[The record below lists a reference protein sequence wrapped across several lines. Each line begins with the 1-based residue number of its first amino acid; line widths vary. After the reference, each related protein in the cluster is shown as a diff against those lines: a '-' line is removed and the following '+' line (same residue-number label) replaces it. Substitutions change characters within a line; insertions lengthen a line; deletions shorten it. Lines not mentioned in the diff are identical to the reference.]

1 MRSPSTSVALRQ
13 ARQHLL
19 ASGQCP
25 VGLVDERLAQ
35 SWQRSLDSGL
45 LPTGRLGSP
54 DNLDQPALRQLR
66 SRHQELLA
74 HSRPVMEYL
83 FSQVRDRQS
92 VVVLASPCGTLV
104 DTCGDAYF
112 LGKAERVA
120 LASGAS
126 WHEQERGTNA
136 IGTALAERAPVE
148 VHGAEHFLE
157 RNGFLTCAAAPILSA
172 TGHIL
177 GILDISSEHSR
188 GNPHTL
194 GLVSTA
200 AHMIENRLLVSGSH
214 RHVRLHLHTHAEG
227 IGTVAEGIALVSED
241 GWVVGGNRSALA
253 LLRLGVAQLGSVALD
268 QVLTV
273 GLEELLARHHR
284 RPDAPLALR
293 RQDGAP
299 LFGLPVPDRRTLRTQ
314 PPSPP
319 PRAPEDALARLDT
332 GDARWRA
339 AADKTRRILGKPI
352 PLLIQGESGVGKEW
366 FARCAHQSGPR
377 RDGPFIAINCAALP
391 ESLIES
397 ELFGYSPGAFTGGR
411 KEGRLGLLREAHGG
425 TLFLDEIGDM
435 PLALQ
440 TRLLRVLQERQ
451 VVPLG
456 SARPV
461 AVDFALICAS
471 HRTLREEAEQ
481 GRFRAD
487 LYYRIN
493 GLAVELPPLRERTDL
508 EALSQRMLQDLE
520 PHRPLRLSP
529 SLMAALEKHRW
540 PGNLRQCASVLRTA
554 CAMLDA
560 HEEEVDWHHLSD
572 DFVDELQKAARFAPP
587 EAAARPPQNLDE
599 LSQSAI
605 QQALESCRGNLSLA
619 ARTLGISRQTLY
631 RKLALRKERLTPPP
645 LAAHRPAPAARALTG

>member
-1 MRSPSTSVALRQ
+1 MRSTSTSVALRQ

-19 ASGQCP
+19 ESGQCP
-25 VGLVDERLAQ
+25 LGLVDERLAR
-35 SWQRSLDSGL
+35 SWQRSLDGGL
-45 LPTGRLGSP
+45 LPTGRLGNP
-54 DNLDQPALRQLR
+54 DNLEHQALRQLR
-66 SRHQELLA
+66 GHHQELLA

-83 FSQVRDRQS
+83 FEQVRDSQS

-120 LASGAS
+120 LTSGAS
-126 WHEQERGTNA
+126 WHEKQRGTNA
-136 IGTALAERAPVE
+136 IGTALAEMAPVE

-172 TGHIL
+172 TGQIL

-194 GLVSTA
+194 GLVCTA
-200 AHMIENRLLVSGSH
+200 AHMIENRLLVSGSQ
-214 RHVRLHLHTHAEG
+214 RHVRLHLHTHPEG

-253 LLRLGVAQLGSVALD
+253 LLRISVAQLGSISLD
-268 QVLTV
+268 QILNVDLQ
-273 GLEELLARHHR
+273 ELLARHHR
-284 RPDAPLALR
+284 RPDAPLSLR
-293 RQDGAP
+293 RHDGAP
-299 LFGLPVPDRRTLRTQ
+299 LFGLPVPDKRTVRTLA
-314 PPSPP
+314 PSAPARP
-319 PRAPEDALARLDT
+319 PEDALAQLDT

-339 AADKTRRILGKPI
+339 AAAKTRRILGKPI
-352 PLLIQGESGVGKEW
+352 ALLIQGESGVGKEW
-366 FARCAHQSGPR
+366 FARSAHQSGPR
-377 RDGPFIAINCAALP
+377 RDGPFIAINCAAMP

-411 KEGRLGLLREAHGG
+411 REGRLGLLREAHGG

-435 PLALQ
+435 PLTLQ

-456 SARPV
+456 SAQPV

-471 HRTLREEAEQ
+471 NRKLREEAEQ
-481 GRFRAD
+481 GRFRTD

-493 GLAVELPPLRERTDL
+493 GLAVELPPLRERTDF
-508 EALSQRMLQDLE
+508 EALSQRMLQDIE
-520 PHRPLRLSP
+520 PARPLRLDP
-529 SLMAALEKHRW
+529 SLTAALEKYRW

-560 HEEEVDWHHLSD
+560 HEEMVEWHHLSD
-572 DFVDELQKAARFAPP
+572 DFLEELQSADRFSTPSTT
-587 EAAARPPQNLDE
+587 ERPPQNLDE

-605 QQALESCRGNLSLA
+605 QQALESCRGNMSHA

-631 RKLALRKERLTPPP
+631 RKLALRKERL
-645 LAAHRPAPAARALTG
+645 AAPDVQHSARGLLSGR

>member
-1 MRSPSTSVALRQ
+1 MRSTSTSVALRQ

-19 ASGQCP
+19 EYGRCP
-25 VGLVDERLAQ
+25 SGLVDERLAR
-35 SWQRSLDSGL
+35 SWQRSMDNGL
-45 LPTGRLGSP
+45 LPTGRLGGC
-54 DNLDQPALRQLR
+54 DNLEHPALRQLR
-66 SRHQELLA
+66 ARHQELLA

-83 FSQVRDRQS
+83 FEQVRSSQS

-104 DTCGDAYF
+104 DSCGDTYF

-120 LASGAS
+120 LTSGAS
-126 WHEQERGTNA
+126 WHESHRGTNA
-136 IGTALAERAPVE
+136 IGTALAEMAPVE

-172 TGHIL
+172 TGQLL

-200 AHMIENRLLVSGSH
+200 AHMIENRLLVAGSQ
-214 RHVRLHLHTHAEG
+214 RHVRLHLHTHPEG

-241 GWVVGGNRSALA
+241 GWVVGGNRSAMA
-253 LLRLGVAQLGSVALD
+253 LLRLSVAQLGTVALD
-268 QVLTV
+268 QVLNTS
-273 GLEELLARHHR
+273 LQDLLARHHR
-284 RPDAPLALR
+284 RPDAPVTLR
-293 RQDGAP
+293 RNDGAS
-299 LFGLPVPDRRTLRTQ
+299 LFGLLVPDKRTIRSVT
-314 PPSPP
+314 PATPARP
-319 PRAPEDALARLDT
+319 PEDALAQMDT
-332 GDARWRA
+332 GDVRWRTA
-339 AADKTRRILGKPI
+339 AAKTRRVLDKPI

-366 FARCAHQSGPR
+366 FARAAHDSGPR
-377 RDGPFIAINCAALP
+377 RSGPFVAVNCAAMP

-397 ELFGYSPGAFTGGR
+397 ELFGYTAGAFTGGR
-411 KEGRLGLLREAHGG
+411 RDGRLGLLREAHGG

-456 SARPV
+456 SGQPV
-461 AVDFALICAS
+461 AVDFALVCAS
-471 HRTLREEAEQ
+471 HRNLREEAEQ

-493 GLAVELPPLRERTDL
+493 GLSVELPPLRERTDL
-508 EALSQRMLQDLE
+508 EPLSVQMLQAIE
-520 PHRPLRLSP
+520 PGRAVRLSP
-529 SLMAALEKHRW
+529 AVTAALQTYHW

-560 HEEEVDWHHLSD
+560 QEDTVEWQHLPD
-572 DFVDELQKAARFAPP
+572 DFQRELERNERFAAPTVQ
-587 EAAARPPQNLDE
+587 ARAPQNLSE
-599 LSQSAI
+599 LSHSAI
-605 QQALESCRGNLSLA
+605 QHALESCRGNVSHA
-619 ARTLGISRQTLY
+619 ARLLGISRQTLY
-631 RKLALRKERLTPPP
+631 RKLAQRKERLG
-645 LAAHRPAPAARALTG
+645 ASRNAEASARRG

>member
-1 MRSPSTSVALRQ
+1 MRSTSTSVALRQ

-19 ASGQCP
+19 ESGQCP
-25 VGLVDERLAQ
+25 SGLVDERLAR

-45 LPTGRLGSP
+45 LPTGRLGNL
-54 DNLDQPALRQLR
+54 DNLEHQALRQLR
-66 SRHQELLA
+66 GHHQELLA

-83 FSQVRDRQS
+83 FEQVRDSQS
-92 VVVLASPCGTLV
+92 VVVLASPCGTRV

-112 LGKAERVA
+112 LGQAERVA
-120 LASGAS
+120 LTSGAS
-126 WHEQERGTNA
+126 WHEKQRGTNA
-136 IGTALAERAPVE
+136 IGTALAEMAPVE

-172 TGHIL
+172 TGQIL

-200 AHMIENRLLVSGSH
+200 AHMIENRLLVSGSQ
-214 RHVRLHLHTHAEG
+214 RHVRLHLHTHPEG

-253 LLRLGVAQLGSVALD
+253 LLRISVAQLGSISLD
-268 QVLTV
+268 QILNV
-273 GLEELLARHHR
+273 GLQELLARHHR
-284 RPDAPLALR
+284 RPDAPLSLR
-293 RQDGAP
+293 RHDGAP
-299 LFGLPVPDRRTLRTQ
+299 LFGLPVPDKRTVRTL
-314 PPSPP
+314 PPSAPTRP
-319 PRAPEDALARLDT
+319 PEDALAQLDT
-332 GDARWRA
+332 GDARWRTA
-339 AADKTRRILGKPI
+339 GAKTRRFLGKPI
-352 PLLIQGESGVGKEW
+352 ALLIQGESGVGKEW
-366 FARCAHQSGPR
+366 FARSAHQSGPR
-377 RDGPFIAINCAALP
+377 RDGPFIAINCAAMP

-411 KEGRLGLLREAHGG
+411 REGRLGLLREAHGG

-435 PLALQ
+435 PLTLQ

-456 SARPV
+456 SAQPV

-471 HRTLREEAEQ
+471 NRKLREEAEQ
-481 GRFRAD
+481 GRFRTD

-493 GLAVELPPLRERTDL
+493 GLAVELPPLRERTDF
-508 EALSQRMLQDLE
+508 EALSQRMLQDIE
-520 PHRPLRLSP
+520 PARHLRLDP
-529 SLMAALEKHRW
+529 SLMAALEKYRW

-560 HEEEVDWHHLSD
+560 HEEMVEWHHLSD
-572 DFVDELQKAARFAPP
+572 DFLEELQSADRFSTPSTT
-587 EAAARPPQNLDE
+587 ERPPQNLDE

-605 QQALESCRGNLSLA
+605 QQALESCRGNMSHA

-631 RKLALRKERLTPPP
+631 RKLALRKERL
-645 LAAHRPAPAARALTG
+645 AAPDVQHSARGLLSGR

>member
-1 MRSPSTSVALRQ
+1 MRSPLAAVALRQ

-19 ASGQCP
+19 ESGQCP
-25 VGLVDERLAQ
+25 DGLLDARLAR
-35 SWQRSLDSGL
+35 SWQRSLQGGL

-54 DNLDQPALRQLR
+54 DNLERQALRQLR
-66 SRHQELLA
+66 GQHQELLA

-83 FSQVRDRQS
+83 FEQVRGSQS
-92 VVVLASPCGTLV
+92 VVVLASPCGTLM

-120 LASGAS
+120 LTSGAS
-126 WHEQERGTNA
+126 WHEAQRGTNA
-136 IGTALAERAPVE
+136 IGTALAEMAPLE

-172 TGHIL
+172 TGQLL

-194 GLVSTA
+194 GLVTTA
-200 AHMIENRLLVSGSH
+200 AHMIENRLLVSGSQ
-214 RHVRLHLHTHAEG
+214 RHLRLHLHAQPEG

-253 LLRLGVAQLGSVALD
+253 LLRLAAAQLGSVS
-268 QVLTV
+268 
-273 GLEELLARHHR
+273 LEQLFNVRLEDLLARHHR
-284 RPDAPLALR
+284 RPDAPLSLR
-293 RQDGAP
+293 RHDGTP
-299 LFGLPVPDRRTLRTQ
+299 LYVQLVPDRRTVRTQ
-314 PPSPP
+314 STPASPSPS
-319 PRAPEDALARLDT
+319 APVADALARLDT
-332 GDARWRA
+332 GDERWRSA
-339 AADKTRRILGKPI
+339 AARTRRVLDKPI

-366 FARCAHQSGPR
+366 FARSAHDSGPR
-377 RDGPFIAINCAALP
+377 QGGPFVAINCAAMP
-391 ESLIES
+391 ESLIEA

-411 KEGRLGLLREAHGG
+411 REGRPGLLRQADGG

-456 SARPV
+456 GGQPV

-471 HRTLREEAEQ
+471 NRPLREEAEQ
-481 GRFRAD
+481 GRFRTD

-493 GLAVELPPLRERTDL
+493 GLTVELPPLRERTDF
-508 EALSQRMLQDLE
+508 EALCARMLADIE
-520 PHRPLRLSP
+520 PDRPVRLSP
-529 SLMAALEKHRW
+529 SLLAALARHRW

-554 CAMLDA
+554 CAMLEAD
-560 HEEEVDWHHLSD
+560 EDELQWHHLPD
-572 DFVDELQKAARFAPP
+572 DVLADLERIERLGAPLAP
-587 EAAARPPQNLDE
+587 ISRAPQNLDE
-599 LSQSAI
+599 LSRAAI
-605 QQALESCRGNLSLA
+605 QQALENCRGNVSHA

-631 RKLALRKERLTPPP
+631 RKLATRKN
-645 LAAHRPAPAARALTG
+645 ALP

>member
-1 MRSPSTSVALRQ
+1 MRSTSTSVALRQ

-19 ASGQCP
+19 ESGQCP
-25 VGLVDERLAQ
+25 SGLVDERLAR

-45 LPTGRLGSP
+45 LPTGRLGNL
-54 DNLDQPALRQLR
+54 DNLEHQALRQLR
-66 SRHQELLA
+66 GHHQELLA

-83 FSQVRDRQS
+83 FEQVRDSQS

-120 LASGAS
+120 LTSGAS
-126 WHEQERGTNA
+126 WHEKQRGTNA
-136 IGTALAERAPVE
+136 IGTALAEMAPVE

-172 TGHIL
+172 TGQIL

-200 AHMIENRLLVSGSH
+200 AHMIENRLLVSGSQ
-214 RHVRLHLHTHAEG
+214 RHVRLHLHTHPEG

-253 LLRLGVAQLGSVALD
+253 LLRISVAQLGSISLD
-268 QVLTV
+268 QILNV
-273 GLEELLARHHR
+273 GLQELLARHHR
-284 RPDAPLALR
+284 RPDAPLSLR
-293 RQDGAP
+293 RHDGAP
-299 LFGLPVPDRRTLRTQ
+299 LFGLPVPDKRTVRTL
-314 PPSPP
+314 PPSAPTRP
-319 PRAPEDALARLDT
+319 PEDALAQLDT
-332 GDARWRA
+332 GDARWRTA
-339 AADKTRRILGKPI
+339 AAKTRRILGKPI
-352 PLLIQGESGVGKEW
+352 ALLIQGESGVGKEW
-366 FARCAHQSGPR
+366 FARSAHQSGPR
-377 RDGPFIAINCAALP
+377 RDGPFIAINCAAMP

-411 KEGRLGLLREAHGG
+411 REGRLGLLREAHGG

-435 PLALQ
+435 PLTLQ

-456 SARPV
+456 SAQPV

-471 HRTLREEAEQ
+471 NRKLREEAEQ
-481 GRFRAD
+481 GRFRTD

-493 GLAVELPPLRERTDL
+493 GLAVELPPLRERTDF
-508 EALSQRMLQDLE
+508 EALSQRMLQDIE
-520 PHRPLRLSP
+520 PARHLRLDP
-529 SLMAALEKHRW
+529 SLMAALEKYRW

-560 HEEEVDWHHLSD
+560 HEEVVEWHHLSD
-572 DFVDELQKAARFAPP
+572 DFLEELRSADRFSTPSTT
-587 EAAARPPQNLDE
+587 ERPPQNLDE

-605 QQALESCRGNLSLA
+605 QQALESCRGNMSHA

-631 RKLALRKERLTPPP
+631 RKLALRKERL
-645 LAAHRPAPAARALTG
+645 AAPDVQHSARGLLSGR

>member
-1 MRSPSTSVALRQ
+1 MRSTSTSVALRQ

-19 ASGQCP
+19 ESGQCP
-25 VGLVDERLAQ
+25 TGLVDERLAR

-45 LPTGRLGSP
+45 LPTGRLGGA
-54 DNLDQPALRQLR
+54 DNLEQQALRQLR
-66 SRHQELLA
+66 GHHQELLA

-83 FSQVRDRQS
+83 FEQVRDSQS

-120 LASGAS
+120 LTSGAS
-126 WHEQERGTNA
+126 WHENQRGTNA
-136 IGTALAERAPVE
+136 IGTALAEMAPTE

-157 RNGFLTCAAAPILSA
+157 RNGFLTCAAAPILSG
-172 TGHIL
+172 TGQLL

-200 AHMIENRLLVSGSH
+200 AHMIENRLLVSGSQ
-214 RHVRLHLHTHAEG
+214 RHLRLHLHTHAEG

-253 LLRLGVAQLGSVALD
+253 LLRISAAQLGSVSVHE
-268 QVLTV
+268 VLSASLHDLV
-273 GLEELLARHHR
+273 ARHHR
-284 RPDAPLALR
+284 RPDAPLSLR
-293 RQDGAP
+293 RHDGLQ
-299 LFGLPVPDRRTLRTQ
+299 LFAQLVLDKRTVRAASPCPPAHTPD
-314 PPSPP
+314 
-319 PRAPEDALARLDT
+319 DALARLDT
-332 GDARWRA
+332 GDARWQA
-339 AADKTRRILGKPI
+339 AAAKTRRVLDKPI

-366 FARCAHQSGPR
+366 FARGAHQSGSR
-377 RDGPFIAINCAALP
+377 RTGPFVAINCAAMP
-391 ESLIES
+391 EALIEA
-397 ELFGYSPGAFTGGR
+397 ELFGYSAGAFTGGR
-411 KEGRLGLLREAHGG
+411 REGRPGLLREAHGG

-456 SARPV
+456 SCRPV

-471 HRTLREEAEQ
+471 NRNLREEAERGQ
-481 GRFRAD
+481 FRAD

-493 GLAVELPPLRERTDL
+493 GLSVELPPLRERTDF
-508 EALSQRMLQDLE
+508 EALSLQMLQAIE
-520 PHRPLRLSP
+520 PARPVCLGP
-529 SLMAALEKHRW
+529 AAMAALAAYRW

-554 CAMLDA
+554 CAMLEDD
-560 HEEEVDWHHLSD
+560 EQTIELHHLAD
-572 DFVDELQKAARFAPP
+572 DFRQELERAERFAAP
-587 EAAARPPQNLDE
+587 ATHARGPQNLDE

-605 QQALESCRGNLSLA
+605 QHALQSCRGNVSHA
-619 ARTLGISRQTLY
+619 ARVLGISRQTLY
-631 RKLALRKERLTPPP
+631 RKLALRKERHGQASGIPE
-645 LAAHRPAPAARALTG
+645 

>member
-1 MRSPSTSVALRQ
+1 MRSPSAAVALRQ

-19 ASGQCP
+19 EFGQCP
-25 VGLVDERLAQ
+25 DGLVDARLAR
-35 SWQRSLDSGL
+35 SWQRSVQGGL

-54 DNLDQPALRQLR
+54 DNLERQALRQLR
-66 SRHQELLA
+66 GQHQELLA

-83 FSQVRDRQS
+83 FEQVRGSQS

-120 LASGAS
+120 LTSGAS
-126 WHEQERGTNA
+126 WHETQRGTNA
-136 IGTALAERAPVE
+136 IGTALAEMAPLE

-172 TGHIL
+172 TGQLL

-194 GLVSTA
+194 GLVTTA
-200 AHMIENRLLVSGSH
+200 AHMIENRLLISGSQ
-214 RHVRLHLHTHAEG
+214 RHIRLHLHAQPEG

-241 GWVVGGNRSALA
+241 GWLVGGNRSALA
-253 LLRLGVAQLGSVALD
+253 LLRLSAAQLGSAS
-268 QVLTV
+268 
-273 GLEELLARHHR
+273 LEQLFNVRLEDLLARHHR
-284 RPDAPLALR
+284 RPDAPLSLR
-293 RQDGAP
+293 RHDGTA
-299 LFGLPVPDRRTLRTQ
+299 LYAHVVPDRRTVRTQ
-314 PPSPP
+314 PATTLAIRSEP
-319 PRAPEDALARLDT
+319 AADALARLDT
-332 GDARWRA
+332 GDERWRNA
-339 AADKTRRILGKPI
+339 AARTRRILAKPI

-366 FARCAHQSGPR
+366 FARSAHESGPR
-377 RDGPFIAINCAALP
+377 QGGPFVAINCAAMP
-391 ESLIES
+391 ESLIEA

-411 KEGRLGLLREAHGG
+411 REGRPGLLRQAHGG

-456 SARPV
+456 GGEPV

-471 HRTLREEAEQ
+471 NRPLREEAEQ

-493 GLAVELPPLRERTDL
+493 GLTVELPPLRERTDF
-508 EALSQRMLQDLE
+508 EALCARMLTDIE
-520 PHRPLRLSP
+520 PGRALRLSP
-529 SLMAALEKHRW
+529 SLLAALARHRW

-560 HEEEVDWHHLSD
+560 DEDDLQWHHLPED
-572 DFVDELQKAARFAPP
+572 VQADLERGDRLGAALAP
-587 EAAARPPQNLDE
+587 ANRAPQNLDE
-599 LSQSAI
+599 LSRAAI
-605 QQALESCRGNLSLA
+605 QQALQSCRGNVSHA

-631 RKLALRKERLTPPP
+631 RKLAARKGSPS
-645 LAAHRPAPAARALTG
+645 

>member
-1 MRSPSTSVALRQ
+1 MRSTSTSTSVALRQ

-19 ASGQCP
+19 ESGQCP
-25 VGLVDERLAQ
+25 SGLVDERLAR
-35 SWQRSLDSGL
+35 SWQRSMDSGL
-45 LPTGRLGSP
+45 RPTGRLGSP
-54 DNLDQPALRQLR
+54 DNLEQKALRQLR
-66 SRHQELLA
+66 GHHQELLA

-83 FSQVRDRQS
+83 FEQVRDSQS

-120 LASGAS
+120 LTSGAS
-126 WHEQERGTNA
+126 WHEKQRGTNA
-136 IGTALAERAPVE
+136 IGTALAEMAPME

-172 TGHIL
+172 TGQLL

-200 AHMIENRLLVSGSH
+200 AHMIENRLLVSASQ
-214 RHVRLHLHTHAEG
+214 RHIRLHLHPHPEG
-227 IGTVAEGIALVSED
+227 IGTVAEGIALISED

-253 LLRLGVAQLGSVALD
+253 LLRLSIAQLGSVSLD
-268 QVLTV
+268 QILHP
-273 GLEELLARHHR
+273 GFEDLLSRHQR
-284 RPDAPLALR
+284 RPDAPLSLR
-293 RQDGAP
+293 RHDGSQ
-299 LFGLPVPDRRTLRTQ
+299 LFGQLVPDKRTVRPNTPAPAARPSA
-314 PPSPP
+314 PP
-319 PRAPEDALARLDT
+319 DALAHLDT
-332 GDARWRA
+332 GDARWRTA
-339 AADKTRRILGKPI
+339 AAKARRILDKPI
-352 PLLIQGESGVGKEW
+352 PLLLQGESGVGKEW
-366 FARCAHQSGPR
+366 FARGAHQSGPR

-391 ESLIES
+391 EALIES
-397 ELFGYSPGAFTGGR
+397 ELFGYAPGTFTGGR
-411 KEGRLGLLREAHGG
+411 REGRPGLLREAQGG

-435 PLALQ
+435 PAALQ

-456 SARPV
+456 SGHPV

-471 HRTLREEAEQ
+471 NRKLREEAEQ

-493 GLAVELPPLRERTDL
+493 GLAVELPPLRERTDFD
-508 EALSQRMLQDLE
+508 ALSARMLEDIE
-520 PHRPLRLSP
+520 PSRALRLAP
-529 SLMAALEKHRW
+529 SLMAMLQQYPW
-540 PGNLRQCASVLRTA
+540 PGNLRQCASVLRTT
-554 CAMLDA
+554 CAMLDP
-560 HEEEVDWHHLSD
+560 HEEVLEWHHLPD
-572 DFVDELQKAARFAPP
+572 DFQDELRRTDRFSAPKETP
-587 EAAARPPQNLDE
+587 HPPQNLDE

-605 QQALESCRGNLSLA
+605 QQALESCRGNVSHA

-631 RKLALRKERLTPPP
+631 RKLATRRERL
-645 LAAHRPAPAARALTG
+645 AHPRG